1 MGAFIVR
8 RLLGAIVVVFVVV
21 LLVFFLVNWV
31 GDPAV
36 ATLGPNAGPSQIQD
50 FKRKHGLDRS
60 LMEQFVSY
68 LGVGGCARGRRAAG
82 VEDELTARLS
92 NGREVHRPHRVDD
105 EHPGGT
111 PPEVGGVL
119 SPDEGRWRL
128 DATLTQGG
136 RTQSFT
142 GSGNLDTLADAVA
155 GDLRTALGDAPVVVV
170 NRINRGDR
178 CGLLQGDLG
187 ESFGHNE
194 PVAEVI
200 AHRLPRTLLLGAVAM
215 SIELLIGLGVGIFA
229 ALRRNTWVDTGFMSA
244 AYLGISMP
252 TFVTGPIFLAV
263 FGFYYGWFPLGGY
276 GSGFWDHVYHALLP
290 GFTLAIIGAATYAR
304 VMRSELVDTLRSDY
318 IRTAAAKGLPGR
330 GVVRHAVRNALL
342 PIATMVGLSLTLLV
356 AGAIIT
362 ETIFGWPGM
371 GNLAIRSIVNLDAP
385 TVMGVVLVFAVTVQV
400 GNLLADIAV
409 AFLDPRVRLEKSG

>member
-1 MGAFIVR
+1 MWAFILR
-8 RLLGAIVVVFVVV
+8 RALGATAVVFVVV

-36 ATLGPNAGPSQIQD
+36 ATLGPNAGPEQIQD
-50 FKRKHGLDRS
+50 FQRKHGLDRP

-68 LGVGGCARGRRAAG
+68 LGVGRCARGRRAAA
-82 VEDELTARLS
+82 VEDELTAAIADGGHR
-92 NGREVHRPHRVDD
+92 VHRPHRVGETRPDGSA
-105 EHPGGT
+105 PR
-111 PPEVGGVL
+111 VRGVL
-119 SPDEGRWRL
+119 RPSADRWALRV
-128 DATLTQGG
+128 TVGG
-136 RTQSFT
+136 RTFRSH
-142 GSGNLDTLADAVA
+142 GNVDTLADDIADEVLA
-155 GDLRTALGDAPVVVV
+155 ALEGEPVVVV
-170 NRINRGDR
+170 ERFSREDR

-187 ESFGHNE
+187 ESFGHHE
-194 PVAEVI
+194 PVADVI
-200 AHRLPRTLLLGAVAM
+200 AQRLPRTLLLGAIALLL
-215 SIELLIGLGVGIFA
+215 ELLLGVSIGILA
-229 ALRRNTWVDTGFMSA
+229 AYRRNTWVDTGLMSA

-276 GSGFWDHVYHALLP
+276 GVGFWDHVYHALLP

-318 IRTAAAKGLPGR
+318 IRTAAAKGLPTS
-330 GVVRHAVRNALL
+330 GVLRHAVRNALL
-342 PIATMVGLSLTLLV
+342 PIVTMLGLSLTLLV

-371 GNLAIRSIVNLDAP
+371 GNLAIRSIVNLDTP
-385 TVMGVVLVFAVTVQV
+385 TVMGVVLVFAVTVQA

-409 AFLDPRVRLEKSG
+409 ALLDPRVRLETSG